1 MTVLDECYYR
11 TVSCASKYISTFVL
25 ALNRMVLL
33 LRVSVWAMLLNATSN
48 NISAVS
54 CQSALLVEE
63 CKIIYF
69 SRGVYSCPY
78 CASHHF
84 LKYFS
89 YIAVVSFNGGENH
102 KTVALLSTIV
112 SIALTLTY
120 IGRTPIQRWTTLNS
134 YMQNWS

>member
-1 MTVLDECYYR
+1 
-11 TVSCASKYISTFVL
+11 
-25 ALNRMVLL
+25 MVLL

-69 SRGVYSCPY
+69 SRGVYGCPY

-102 KTVALLSTIV
+102 QPVALLSTII
-112 SIALTLTY
+112 SIVLTITY